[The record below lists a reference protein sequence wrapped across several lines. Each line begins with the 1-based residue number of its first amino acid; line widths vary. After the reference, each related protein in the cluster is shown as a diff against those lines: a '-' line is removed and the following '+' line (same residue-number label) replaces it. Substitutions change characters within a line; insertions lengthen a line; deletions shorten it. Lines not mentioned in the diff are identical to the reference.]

1 MDYQQIKAKKRV
13 KVQQQREKNYSYSYN
28 KYRNDISK
36 ILKNI
41 IYIYIYKTWGHYKL
55 KSSTSRYNNHNFQ
68 ARFSPRSGSRVL
80 TRLPGSILYIYKTRG
95 LYKLK
100 SSTSRYNMQ

>member
-13 KVQQQREKNYSYSYN
+13 KVQQQRKKNYSYSYN

-41 IYIYIYKTWGHYKL
+41 IYIYITWGYYKL
-55 KSSTSRYNNHNFQ
+55 KSSASKSNNYNFQ
-68 ARFSPRSGSRVL
+68 ARSGSRSGS
-80 TRLPGSILYIYKTRG
+80 
-95 LYKLK
+95 
-100 SSTSRYNMQ
+100 

>member
-13 KVQQQREKNYSYSYN
+13 KVQQQRKKNYSCSYN

-41 IYIYIYKTWGHYKL
+41 IYIYIY
-55 KSSTSRYNNHNFQ
+55 NM
-68 ARFSPRSGSRVL
+68 
-80 TRLPGSILYIYKTRG
+80 G
-95 LYKLK
+95 LL
-100 SSTSRYNMQ
+100 

>member
-13 KVQQQREKNYSYSYN
+13 KVQQQRKKNYSYSYN

-41 IYIYIYKTWGHYKL
+41 IYIYIY
-55 KSSTSRYNNHNFQ
+55 NM
-68 ARFSPRSGSRVL
+68 
-80 TRLPGSILYIYKTRG
+80 G
-95 LYKLK
+95 LL
-100 SSTSRYNMQ
+100 

>member
-41 IYIYIYKTWGHYKL
+41 IYIYIYKKHGVIIN
-55 KSSTSRYNNHNFQ
+55 SNHPQ
-68 ARFSPRSGSRVL
+68 ADTITIIF
-80 TRLPGSILYIYKTRG
+80 RLGPVQGPGPG
-95 LYKLK
+95 F
-100 SSTSRYNMQ
+100 

>member
-36 ILKNI
+36 IIKNI
-41 IYIYIYKTWGHYKL
+41 IYIYIYIYIKYGVIIN
-55 KSSTSRYNNHNFQ
+55 SNHPQ
-68 ARFSPRSGSRVL
+68 ADTITIIFR
-80 TRLPGSILYIYKTRG
+80 PGPVQG
-95 LYKLK
+95 PGPGF
-100 SSTSRYNMQ
+100 